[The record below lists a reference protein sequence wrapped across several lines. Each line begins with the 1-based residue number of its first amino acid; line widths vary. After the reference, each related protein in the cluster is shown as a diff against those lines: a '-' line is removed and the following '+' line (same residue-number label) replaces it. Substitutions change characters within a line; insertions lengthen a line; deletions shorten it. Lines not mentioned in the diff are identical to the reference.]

1 LVHIKSRIHTAEEG
15 DMNRIQSNVKGHIDI
30 KLQAPY
36 VLLHGRNG
44 GGKSAVVHS
53 VELACFGEVRDAA
66 GRDMKAKHH
75 VEHVAR
81 PGEELSSHVGF
92 EGGLSFT
99 WPSKKNYGMVNP
111 LAIATDVMTA
121 GTDKM
126 LVYLLENMDEDH
138 PVKLD
143 YANWDAVVKSHGSYR
158 KGLTQMHAM
167 CSKSLRSFQAKVRDH
182 KTVQKWASATG
193 DMVVFRSVQILL
205 EEDQTSLAQQKE
217 LLSQVKKEM
226 ASFVKGALPALEEKM
241 LRYMPDEMDAPK
253 FCWVGNDLRLG
264 FEGRPVPSGAES
276 VALAI
281 ALAAVTVPDE
291 SDSRHVWILPDRAY
305 DPKTLGNLMRV
316 LRGLFCRAVVV
327 QSTVL
332 PEGYDY
338 MGTGWDLV
346 EV

>member
-1 LVHIKSRIHTAEEG
+1 
-15 DMNRIQSNVKGHIDI
+15 MNRIRSNVKGNIDI
-30 KLQAPY
+30 KPGSPY

-66 GRDMKAKHH
+66 GRDIKASNQLKH
-75 VEHVAR
+75 
-81 PGEELSSHVGF
+81 LSSDPDDLHSCVDF
-92 EGGLSFT
+92 IGGMSFT
-99 WPSKKNYGMVNP
+99 WPRKRSDNSYGLVNP
-111 LAIATDVMTA
+111 LGITMDVLT
-121 GTDKM
+121 GSTDKM
-126 LVYLLENMDEDH
+126 LVYLLENMDDDH
-138 PVKLD
+138 EVELD
-143 YANWDAVVKSHGSYR
+143 YANWDVVVKSHGSYR
-158 KGLTQMHAM
+158 KALVEMHAM

-193 DMVVFRSVQILL
+193 DMASYRAVQLLL
-205 EEDQTSLAQQKE
+205 EEDQASLDQQKT
-217 LLSQVKKEM
+217 LLSEVKEQM
-226 ASFVKGALPALEEKM
+226 AAFVKGALPGLEDKM
-241 LRYMPDEMDAPK
+241 DRYMPVYMGVQVGKPK
-253 FCWVGNDLRLG
+253 FNWIGNDLRLG
-264 FEGRPVPSGAES
+264 FDKRTVPSGVES

-305 DPKTLGNLMRV
+305 DPRTLGDIMRV
-316 LRGLFCRAVVV
+316 LRSLFCRAVVV

>member
-1 LVHIKSRIHTAEEG
+1 
-15 DMNRIQSNVKGHIDI
+15 MNRIRSNVKGRID
-30 KLQAPY
+30 LRPRSPY

-66 GRDMKAKHH
+66 GRNIKAKHH
-75 VEHVAR
+75 VAHVAA
-81 PGEELSSHVGF
+81 PGEELEAHVSF

-99 WPSKKNYGMVNP
+99 WPSKDTYGMVNP
-111 LAIATDVMTA
+111 ISIAMDVMTA
-121 GTDKM
+121 GTAKL

-138 PVKLD
+138 PVHLD
-143 YANWDAVVKSHGSYR
+143 YAHWDLSVQQHGSYR
-158 KGLTQMHAM
+158 KALVETHKMLSG
-167 CSKSLRSFQAKVRDH
+167 SVRVYQAKVREH
-182 KTVQKWASATG
+182 KTVQNWAQGTG
-193 DMVVFRSVQILL
+193 DMVSFRAVQMLL
-205 EEDQTSLAQQKE
+205 EEDQASLDEQKK
-217 LLSQVKKEM
+217 LLSQVKREM
-226 ASFVKGALPALEEKM
+226 TSFVKGALPALEEKM
-241 LRYMPDEMDAPK
+241 LRHIADEMDAPK
-253 FCWVGNDLRLG
+253 FCWVGKDLRLG

-305 DPKTLGNLMRV
+305 DQKTLGNLMRV
-316 LRGLFCRAVVV
+316 LRSLFCRAVVV

-338 MGTGWDLV
+338 IDNGWDLV

>member
-1 LVHIKSRIHTAEEG
+1 
-15 DMNRIQSNVKGHIDI
+15 MNRIRSNVKGDINI
-30 KLQAPY
+30 KLGSPY

-53 VELACFGEVRDAA
+53 IELACFGEVRDAA
-66 GRDMKAKHH
+66 GRNMKAKHH
-75 VEHVAR
+75 VAHVAK
-81 PGEELSSHVGF
+81 PGEELEAHVSF

-99 WPSKKNYGMVNP
+99 WPSKDTYGMVNP
-111 LAIATDVMTA
+111 ISIAMDIMTA
-121 GTDKM
+121 GTDKL

-158 KGLTQMHAM
+158 QGLVEMHKM
-167 CSKSLRSFQAKVRDH
+167 LSRSIRAYQTKVREH
-182 KTVQKWASATG
+182 KTVQNWAQATA
-193 DMVVFRSVQILL
+193 DMAVFRAVQLL
-205 EEDQTSLAQQKE
+205 LDEDQRSLDNQKE
-217 LLSQVKKEM
+217 LLSQVKNEM
-226 ASFVKGALPALEEKM
+226 TCFVVGALPALEEKM
-241 LRYMPDEMDAPK
+241 LRYTPEEMDPPK
-253 FCWVGNDLRLG
+253 FCWVGKDLRLG
-264 FEGRPVPSGAES
+264 FEGRPVPSGAET

-305 DPKTLGNLMRV
+305 DQKTLGNLMRV
-316 LRGLFCRAVVV
+316 LRSLFCRAVVV

-332 PEGYDY
+332 PEDYDY
-338 MGTGWDLV
+338 IDNGWDLV